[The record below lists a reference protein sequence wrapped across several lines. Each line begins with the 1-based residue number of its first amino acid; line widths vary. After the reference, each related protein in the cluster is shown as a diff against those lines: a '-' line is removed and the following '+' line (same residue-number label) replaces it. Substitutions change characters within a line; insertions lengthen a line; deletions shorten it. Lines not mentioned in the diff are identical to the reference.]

1 MHETYIC
8 KYVKFTINRIKDECV
23 ILSVRTF
30 QSDSSVEEKRS
41 ENISCLIFAL
51 TASIRGQTI
60 QLHNSSL
67 DRLDVLDSELIG
79 NELAKLITTRSA
91 LRIIDYISIQ
101 TIFNVTEL
109 RVLMNLFQHPGVM
122 ERAKQLSININVCL
136 AMDQHTTIM
145 YALFNAQYFQGLLD
159 VIHYLRSLNI
169 LLFDVENDPE
179 TFFYNHVLKE
189 KTACASRFTW
199 LNEMFLLKNTS
210 ANTT

>member
-1 MHETYIC
+1 
-8 KYVKFTINRIKDECV
+8 
-23 ILSVRTF
+23 
-30 QSDSSVEEKRS
+30 
-41 ENISCLIFAL
+41 
-51 TASIRGQTI
+51 
-60 QLHNSSL
+60 
-67 DRLDVLDSELIG
+67 
-79 NELAKLITTRSA
+79 
-91 LRIIDYISIQ
+91 
-101 TIFNVTEL
+101 
-109 RVLMNLFQHPGVM
+109 MNLFQHPGVM

-169 LLFDVENDPE
+169 LLFVVENDPE